1 MDHGSMGQWVMDQRA
16 SGSVGQWVSG
26 SWINGSVDQWVSWSW
41 VMDHG
46 SMGHVSWVSGSVGRW
61 VSWSWVMDHGSM
73 GHVSWVSGSVG
84 RWVSGSW
91 VTVLL
96 TQYYTTD
103 TITLCN
109 AMLIIIDTYWSY
121 RLTVVQRDGF
131 LDLCYIDFKTACLL
145 SALSNQSP
153 LCRNTC
159 RFD

>member
-1 MDHGSMGQWVMDQRA
+1 MDQLIN
-16 SGSVGQWVSG
+16 GSVGQ
-26 SWINGSVDQWVSWSW
+26 
-41 VMDHG
+41 
-46 SMGHVSWVSGSVGRW
+46 W

-159 RFD
+159 RFDWVFVCNNNCYGSQTVGHHGSQFRWVSGSWVTPLVLLCPTRIWYSRY